1 MISQEL
7 KNLGKSEEIINK
19 ISVGKI
25 NKFKEE
31 NSLLTQDWVMEP
43 KKKVN
48 DILKDFIKDS
58 VEVKDYIRFKIGE

>member
-1 MISQEL
+1 
-7 KNLGKSEEIINK
+7 
-19 ISVGKI
+19 
-25 NKFKEE
+25 
-31 NSLLTQDWVMEP
+31 MEP